1 MRSSSSISFRYWE
14 LFMCNIFLHSS
25 LLLKNLFK
33 GLYNTILQE
42 SVLEGQIWFSVL
54 YMQLKIVPVN
64 RNKNLRNITAYLFEI
79 YKDSKNLEDLKVN
92 DGRTGDKAKKH
103 IFNFYFSPLPI
114 HYYIYILYYR
124 IKPEKS
130 SL

>member
-79 YKDSKNLEDLKVN
+79 YKDSKNLED
-92 DGRTGDKAKKH
+92 
-103 IFNFYFSPLPI
+103 
-114 HYYIYILYYR
+114 
-124 IKPEKS
+124 
-130 SL
+130 